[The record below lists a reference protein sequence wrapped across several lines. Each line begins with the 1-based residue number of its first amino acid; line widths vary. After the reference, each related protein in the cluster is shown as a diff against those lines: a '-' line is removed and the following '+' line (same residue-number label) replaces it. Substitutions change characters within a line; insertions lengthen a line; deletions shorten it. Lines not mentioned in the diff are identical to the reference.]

1 MKAEYAWQ
9 ETYQAAIIETDD
21 GKLPNRLQVA
31 KAAIDNRLHEL
42 QLDHGGNPEERL
54 AISDALA
61 GLNVLRKELE
71 TRSSE
76 KDSSKL

>member
-1 MKAEYAWQ
+1 METEYIWQ
-9 ETYQAAIIETDD
+9 ESYQTAIIETDD
-21 GKLPNRLQVA
+21 GQLPNRIKAA
-31 KAAIDNRLHEL
+31 KAAIDTRLHEL
-42 QLDHGGNPEERL
+42 QLDHGGTPEERL

-76 KDSSKL
+76 KG